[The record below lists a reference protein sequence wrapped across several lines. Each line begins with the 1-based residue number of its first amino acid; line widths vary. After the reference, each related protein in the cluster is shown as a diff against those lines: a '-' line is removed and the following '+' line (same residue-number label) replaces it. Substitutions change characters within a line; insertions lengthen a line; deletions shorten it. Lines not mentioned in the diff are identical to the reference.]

1 MECNKRNG
9 NIRYAVFRDSNL
21 NRISNVFAKSNE
33 IVFYMNGELFRKLQR
48 FFGPI
53 FTFLADLSKRN
64 VALS

>member
-1 MECNKRNG
+1 MLFSE
-9 NIRYAVFRDSNL
+9 I
-21 NRISNVFAKSNE
+21 RISNVFAKSNE